1 MSGVVKAGNR
11 RTWAVWSARHQA
23 GLSFPCPH
31 LLGDSLDTS
40 NDFVSARVVSRD
52 RPSVWGDD
60 KVLEMV
66 GMVVDNIVSEE
77 GEFYVVYYFT
87 TSFRIILHIKL
98 TI

>member
-52 RPSVWGDD
+52 RAVWGDD
-60 KVLEMV
+60 EVLEMV